1 MLGMHWDQNKDVSSV
16 LVPEKTDKTKRG
28 ILRFLASTFD
38 PLGIISPVTLY
49 RKILYRESCDL
60 KIGWDKP
67 ITNDLLKKW
76 SKRTSQLPEKIEVLR
91 SITSYEETIQEID
104 LHVFGDASKDGVSAV
119 LYAVTYQESGMNQM
133 LVS

>member
-119 LYAVTYQESGMNQM
+119 LYAVTYQESGMNHM